1 MSRGRR
7 RGPRG
12 PRWPSATTAAGSG
25 ASRAAASRGRC
36 SRRPAGCWP
45 ASRPAWSP
53 SASPT
58 RWSGTS
64 AWPAAGSS
72 TCSSSPFPD
81 RGRPERFGEPQR
93 GAPMN
98 KVSWEPVRDLVKA
111 DRRGALV
118 TIVAGPGL
126 GAKLLVTP
134 DAVEGSLGDPALDE
148 MATRVARELLPAEEA
163 AVREMDGRELFFD
176 VFAPQPRLLIVGAV
190 DFAAALARLAHL
202 TGFKVSVIDARERF
216 ATTERIPDADEVVV
230 AWPQEYLAA
239 NPPDDATYAAVL
251 THEPRFDDP
260 TLTALLRS
268 PVAYIGAMGS
278 RRAHAERLERLREA
292 GFGDDDIARIS
303 GPIGL
308 DIGAKS
314 PEETAV
320 SILAEVIAARH
331 GRRGGPLSE
340 RSAPV
345 RSIRERGE
353 L

>member
-1 MSRGRR
+1 MGDLKWD
-7 RGPRG
+7 PI
-12 PRWPSATTAAGSG
+12 
-25 ASRAAASRGRC
+25 
-36 SRRPAGCWP
+36 
-45 ASRPAWSP
+45 
-53 SASPT
+53 
-58 RWSGTS
+58 
-64 AWPAAGSS
+64 
-72 TCSSSPFPD
+72 
-81 RGRPERFGEPQR
+81 
-93 GAPMN
+93 
-98 KVSWEPVRDLVKA
+98 RDLVKA

-118 TIVAGPGL
+118 TIVGGPGL

-134 DAVEGSLGDPALDE
+134 DAAEGSLGDPALDE
-148 MATRVARELLPAEEA
+148 TATRIARELLPGEEA
-163 AVREMDGRELFFD
+163 AVRDVDGRELFFD
-176 VFAPQPRLLIVGAV
+176 VYAPQPRLLIVGAV
-190 DFAAALARLAHL
+190 DFAAALARLARF

-345 RSIRERGE
+345 HSIRERGE
-353 L
+353 LE

>member
-1 MSRGRR
+1 MGDL
-7 RGPRG
+7 G
-12 PRWPSATTAAGSG
+12 
-25 ASRAAASRGRC
+25 
-36 SRRPAGCWP
+36 
-45 ASRPAWSP
+45 
-53 SASPT
+53 
-58 RWSGTS
+58 
-64 AWPAAGSS
+64 
-72 TCSSSPFPD
+72 
-81 RGRPERFGEPQR
+81 
-93 GAPMN
+93 
-98 KVSWEPVRDLVKA
+98 WEPVRDLVRA

-118 TIVAGPGL
+118 TVVAGQGL

-148 MATRVARELLPAEEA
+148 EATRIARELLPGEEA
-163 AVREMDGRELFFD
+163 AVRELDGREVFFD
-176 VFAPQPRLLIVGAV
+176 VYAPQPRLLIVGAV
-190 DFAAALARLAHL
+190 DFAAALARLARF

-216 ATTERIPDADEVVV
+216 ATTERIPEADEVVV
-230 AWPQEYLAA
+230 AWPQEYLADH
-239 NPPDDATYAAVL
+239 PPDDATYAAVL

-260 TLTALLRS
+260 TLSALLRS

-340 RSAPV
+340 RPHRPRPLHPGAGRAVGDRSAAWSRQLLKPRRLDQSPARPWLRCCVPRCGRHPARRGWGRRRCPV
-345 RSIRERGE
+345 GAGCSWRRRRCSRPRWRRDARKPLAVRHFQPWRQGCS
-353 L
+353 

>member
-1 MSRGRR
+1 MNKEG
-7 RGPRG
+7 
-12 PRWPSATTAAGSG
+12 
-25 ASRAAASRGRC
+25 
-36 SRRPAGCWP
+36 
-45 ASRPAWSP
+45 
-53 SASPT
+53 
-58 RWSGTS
+58 
-64 AWPAAGSS
+64 
-72 TCSSSPFPD
+72 
-81 RGRPERFGEPQR
+81 FGEPQG
-93 GAPMN
+93 GAPL
-98 KVSWEPVRDLVKA
+98 KWDAVRDLVRS

-118 TIVAGPGL
+118 TVVAGPGI

-134 DAVEGSLGDPALDE
+134 GAVEGSLGDPALDDE
-148 MATRVARELLPAEEA
+148 AARIARELLPAEEA
-163 AVREMDGRELFFD
+163 AVREVAGRQLFFD
-176 VFAPQPRLLIVGAV
+176 VYAPQPRLLIVGAV
-190 DFAAALARLAHL
+190 DFAEALARLARF
-202 TGFKVSVIDARERF
+202 TGFKVTVVDARERF

-230 AWPQEYLAA
+230 AWPHEHLAA

-292 GFGDDDIARIS
+292 GFGDADIARIS

-331 GRRGGPLSE
+331 GRSGGRLSQQG
-340 RSAPV
+340 ATV
-345 RSIRERGE
+345 HSIKERGQ

>member
-1 MSRGRR
+1 MG
-7 RGPRG
+7 
-12 PRWPSATTAAGSG
+12 
-25 ASRAAASRGRC
+25 
-36 SRRPAGCWP
+36 
-45 ASRPAWSP
+45 
-53 SASPT
+53 
-58 RWSGTS
+58 
-64 AWPAAGSS
+64 
-72 TCSSSPFPD
+72 D
-81 RGRPERFGEPQR
+81 L
-93 GAPMN
+93 
-98 KVSWEPVRDLVKA
+98 SWDPIRELVRA

-118 TIVAGPGL
+118 TVVAGPGL

-134 DAVEGSLGDPALDE
+134 DAVEGSLGDSALDE
-148 MATRVARELLPAEEA
+148 AATRVARELLGAEEA
-163 AVREMDGRELFFD
+163 AVRELDGRQLFFD

-190 DFAAALARLAHL
+190 DFAAALARLARF
-202 TGFKVSVIDARERF
+202 TGFKVTVVDARERF

-308 DIGAKS
+308 DIGATS

-331 GRRGGPLSE
+331 GRPGGPLSE
-340 RSAPV
+340 RTAPV
-345 RSIRERGE
+345 HSIRERGE